1 MAAQSPTLELS
12 VEVSGPIH
20 HDLKQVNAHLLDAL
34 AMFAVKHSFTLE
46 EVRAEYTGMR
56 RKNGQLY
63 ANYTISDI
71 KYRSRKA

>member
-20 HDLKQVNAHLLDAL
+20 HDLKQVNTHLLDAL
-34 AMFAVKHSFTLE
+34 AMFAVKHRFTLE
-46 EVRAEYTGMR
+46 EVRAEYTGMQ

-63 ANYTISDI
+63 ATYTLGDA
-71 KYRSRKA
+71 KYRTRRA